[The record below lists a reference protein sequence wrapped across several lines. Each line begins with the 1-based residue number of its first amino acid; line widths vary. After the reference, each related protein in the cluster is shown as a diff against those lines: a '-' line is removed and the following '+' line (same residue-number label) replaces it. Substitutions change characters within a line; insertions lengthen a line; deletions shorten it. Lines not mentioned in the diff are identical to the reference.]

1 MHLLECYCRQRP
13 ELRAISHALPQFC
26 FPLRV
31 MLFAILGENCN
42 YSCLKPFQFV
52 KAVTVT

>member
-1 MHLLECYCRQRP
+1 MHLLECYCRQCP

-42 YSCLKPFQFV
+42 YSCQKPFQFV